1 MRIELKIIFISFSI
15 DAATLLLINQ
25 RIEKQDIYGI
35 NASYFEDKNCKLKK
49 NVQFQIFYFYF
60 TLVNNFVNSIHSD
73 ENSSSQFNLKLNEL
87 NYNDFEKFKVRYES
101 ENKLKKQSLNKFNQF
116 DDTTDERESY
126 DFLFERKV
134 FQNEG
139 KYLV

>member
-139 KYLV
+139 KNLV